1 MSVKRRKHTLS
12 GILAGI
18 TGLLCALALGV
29 LFYGTMVYQLAGEQG
44 GGGRTAARAQASPA
58 PLDGEAAAASLF
70 PGALL
75 ALDPA
80 AAQETGATAQ
90 DVSMGGAVCRVVVR
104 SYTLADGSQARAL
117 SATPAAYLER
127 LTGEGVQMQLITGF
141 VLAGMDAVYA
151 VEGGTGIL
159 AVRDGDY
166 IYMLEAQADEQTLY
180 ALGAAAGLTAQGG

>member
-1 MSVKRRKHTLS
+1 MRGKRKGSR
-12 GILAGI
+12 LAGAL
-18 TGLLCALALGV
+18 TALLGFVCALILGS

-70 PGALL
+70 PGAVL

-159 AVRDGDY
+159 AARDGDF

-180 ALGAAAGLTAQGG
+180 ALGTAAGLTAQGG